1 MLIAIPASIGKGL
14 IMGVVEYYNMIA
26 DAMKKIIRRVK
37 GFIQQKH
44 HYRKGHK

>member
-26 DAMKKIIRRVK
+26 DAMKKNHQTSERI
-37 GFIQQKH
+37 
-44 HYRKGHK
+44 YTAETSL